1 MKVKGDI
8 NDLFRTRLGQTE
20 MNVRDGFWEKLQC
33 DLPKTTAGASF
44 ITDGDAADSAPTM
57 KGRSGS
63 VKRKYFDLTPRSYR
77 LVAAAS
83 VIMVLGIASAAFWC
97 FSPKEDIKEAF
108 TKVAVLTPE
117 GTLKGDAVQ
126 ETFPSIHKAD
136 PTQPGHRMGQSG
148 GNSVAMLNADDNSSS
163 VSVTVSITVTQRVFG
178 HSQQSG
184 QRYYGNSNSARQ
196 TGSYATNAQSTNA
209 DQDTSP
215 VTSSQEAKDKRYGK
229 PGENREWALKASI
242 GSSLPKKGYD
252 MPLTAGVS
260 LERQLSK
267 RLSLE
272 AGVQY
277 NRLHSDRTLHVLG
290 IPVKLNM
297 SLASSPKVNLYG
309 LIGGA
314 IEKCIAGA
322 EDNSFEAEPLQL
334 SVMAGLGV
342 RYQVNNCLA
351 LFAEPSVS
359 HHFDTN
365 SATRTLRTER
375 PTNLNLLCGVRM
387 TY

>member
-1 MKVKGDI
+1 MKVKDDI
-8 NDLFRTRLGQTE
+8 NDLFRIRLGQTE
-20 MNVRDGFWEKLQC
+20 MNVRDGFWEKIQ
-33 DLPKTTAGASF
+33 S
-44 ITDGDAADSAPTM
+44 
-57 KGRSGS
+57 
-63 VKRKYFDLTPRSYR
+63 DLTPATKGRPLETPRKRFNFTPRFYR

-83 VIMVLGIASAAFWC
+83 VIMVLGIASAAFWY
-97 FSPKEDIKEAF
+97 FSPKEEIKEAF
-108 TKVAVLTPE
+108 TQVAVLTPE
-117 GTLKGDAVQ
+117 GTLEGDAVQ
-126 ETFPSIHKAD
+126 ESFPSIHKTERA
-136 PTQPGHRMGQSG
+136 QSG
-148 GNSVAMLNADDNSSS
+148 HQGGQPASNSLATSSSQDNSDP
-163 VSVTVSITVTQRVFG
+163 VSVTVSITVTQRIFG
-178 HSQQSG
+178 RSHQSG
-184 QRYYGNSNSARQ
+184 QGYYSNSASARQ
-196 TGSYATNAQSTNA
+196 ADSYATNTQSTNTN
-209 DQDTSP
+209 QDTSP
-215 VTSSQEAKDKRYGK
+215 VTSSQGTKDQLYGK
-229 PGENREWALKASI
+229 LGEKRGWALKASI

-252 MPLTAGVS
+252 MPLTAEVT
-260 LERQLSK
+260 LEHQLSE

-277 NRLHSDRTLHVLG
+277 NRLHSDRTLHILG

-297 SLASSPKVNLYG
+297 SLASTPRVNLYG

-322 EDNSFEAEPLQL
+322 EDKSFEAEPVQY

-342 RYQVNNCLA
+342 RYKVNNCLA

-375 PTNLNLLCGVRM
+375 PTNLNLLCGIRM